1 MPILIDMV
9 ARRYHKLPT
18 EILDL
23 DLFELAF
30 NIAIMRRGLENDAK
44 QIEEISRKDGFI
56 CPAWLLL
63 MR

>member
-1 MPILIDMV
+1 MM

-18 EILDL
+18 EILEL
-23 DLFELAF
+23 DLEDIALNFAVMQSGIENDSEELRELASR
-30 NIAIMRRGLENDAK
+30 NKDA
-44 QIEEISRKDGFI
+44 FF